1 MTSRA
6 PQQTKRDRRNVLVLA
21 TSQAFFVTSQSLLI
35 ILSGLVG
42 AALASEKA
50 LATLPLSAVVVAA
63 TMTTIPASLLMKRIG
78 RRAGFMLGAALGAAG
93 AAVASLAIYQSD
105 FWLFSAGTFIIGL
118 QGGFAQYY
126 RFAAADIAQDQ
137 FKSRAISLVL
147 AGGIIAAFAGPE
159 LAKRTHDM
167 MQGTAFMGSFLT
179 IIGLASVSMVLLAL
193 LNIPLPDVE
202 ERDRTGRTLAE
213 IARQPALI
221 VAVLSGMFGY
231 GVMSLLMT
239 ATPLAMIGRGFDID
253 DASFVIQWHML
264 AMFAPAFIT
273 GNLTSRFGVLKVIL
287 AGAVLLTGAAAA
299 ALSGSFIGNF
309 WLALFLLGLGWNFT
323 FIGGSILLTETY
335 AETERAK
342 VQALN
347 DFLVFGTV
355 ALASLFSGAI
365 LHFLNWRAVNLAA
378 IGPIAIIFAAVLWL
392 ALRRRRQAA

>member
-1 MTSRA
+1 MTSTD
-6 PQQTKRDRRNVLVLA
+6 TKITRDRRNVLVLA
-21 TSQAFFVTSQSLLI
+21 TSQSFFVTSQSLLI

-50 LATLPLSAVVVAA
+50 LATLPISAVVIAS
-63 TMTTIPASLLMKRIG
+63 TLTTIPASLLMKRIG
-78 RRAGFMLGAALGAAG
+78 RKAGFMLGAMFGAVG

-105 FWLFSAGTFIIGL
+105 FWLFCAGTFIIGM

-147 AGGIIAAFAGPE
+147 AGGIVAAFAGPE
-159 LAKRTHDM
+159 LVKQTHDM
-167 MQGTAFMGSFLT
+167 MQGVPFIGSYMA
-179 IIGLASVSMVLLAL
+179 IIGLAAGSMGLLAIL
-193 LNIPLPDVE
+193 DIPLPDVE
-202 ERDRTGRTLAE
+202 ERSQSGRRLGQ

-231 GVMSLLMT
+231 GVMSLVMT
-239 ATPLAMIGRGFDID
+239 ATPLSMIGCGFIID
-253 DASFVIQWHML
+253 DASFVIQWHMV

-273 GNLTSRFGVLKVIL
+273 GDLCRRFGVLKVIL
-287 AGAVLLTGAAAA
+287 AGGVMLAGSVAV
-299 ALSGSFIGNF
+299 ALSGIGLEHF
-309 WLALFLLGLGWNFT
+309 WVSLVLLGLGWNFT

-335 AETERAK
+335 EDTERAK

-365 LHFLNWRAVNLAA
+365 LHFLDWNAVNMAA
-378 IGPIAIIFAAVLWL
+378 IAPIAIIIAAVLWL
-392 ALRRRRQAA
+392 SQRRRGERTG